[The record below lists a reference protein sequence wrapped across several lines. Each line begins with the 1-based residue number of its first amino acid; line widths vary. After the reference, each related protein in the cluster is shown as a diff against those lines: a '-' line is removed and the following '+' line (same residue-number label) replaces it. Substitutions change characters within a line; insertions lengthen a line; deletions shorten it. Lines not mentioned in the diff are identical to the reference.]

1 MSVQVGPAGYSSVRL
16 IIAPFHAGIFSHRVG
31 AGPGHLLSSGLIR
44 RLQSLNIQIDTEE
57 IALVYDFEGD
67 IGRSF
72 EVIRRIAR
80 AVRQAVEQCAFPVI
94 LAGNCN
100 ASVGVAGGL
109 QKADLGFVWFDAH
122 SDLDT
127 PDETVSGYL
136 DGMGVSMLAGMSWK
150 AFLETIPGF
159 QPINL
164 ERVVYCG
171 VRDLSDAQRS
181 RLQGSPARAVYG
193 KQDVTVDFTKGLD
206 KELKAADLRSTV
218 IHLDVD
224 CLDTALGKAN
234 EYAAPGGL
242 SSDDLSRCL
251 ELLLNTVTPVAMTV
265 ASYNPK
271 LGDGITIAEA
281 AIDAICKVVASI
293 KQT

>member
-1 MSVQVGPAGYSSVRL
+1 MSVQNDPTRYTSVRL
-16 IIAPFHAGIFSHRVG
+16 IIAPFHAGIFNHRVG
-31 AGPGHLLSSGLIR
+31 AGPTHLLSCGLIE
-44 RLQSLNIQIDTEE
+44 RLRFLNIKIDTEE
-57 IALVYDFEGD
+57 VALVYDFEGD

-80 AVRQAVEQCAFPVI
+80 AVRRAVEENAFPVI

-109 QKADLGFVWFDAH
+109 QNADLGFVWFDAH

-136 DGMGVSMLAGMSWK
+136 DGMGVSMLAGKSWK

-171 VRDLSDAQRS
+171 VRDLSDAQHS
-181 RLQGSPARAVYG
+181 RLQESPARAVYG
-193 KQDVTVDFTKGLD
+193 KEDAEIDFTKELD
-206 KELKAADLRSTV
+206 KELKEANLQSTV

-242 SSDDLSRCL
+242 SAGDLSGCM
-251 ELLLNTVTPVAMTV
+251 ELLLDKVTPVAMTV

-271 LGDGITIAEA
+271 LGDGVTIAEA

-293 KQT
+293 RQT